1 MTTDIERG
9 GIELSQPHEPSY
21 YEIAL
26 TNRQV
31 VVAFVI
37 LLVCVV
43 AAFLSGVWIG
53 RESAVRAQDRMAL
66 LAQRAASDTAADKE
80 KVAGQPLQELQFF
93 ADPRHRPAAGAP
105 APDGTMPTNTAAG
118 HGAARDDASAGAAD
132 AGAPPDAGP
141 QAPPAPSK
149 WTSQAGSPASTASG
163 ANGSAGSKGRPAAAA
178 RAATAAPDE
187 PSGEG
192 EAPGDTSSA
201 GGAGSVVRP
210 RPLPDGPGPATAGAK
225 SASAAARRDGSAASA
240 ARQDRSSSDAARQD
254 KSASAA
260 VKPSEAA
267 AAPDAGGASGAAA
280 SSGDMVIQV
289 FSSADREQA
298 DRVRA
303 GLVDAGF
310 QAFLSPLAKNGQTM
324 YRVRIGPFAS
334 RAAAEP
340 VAEKVRKE
348 QKLDTWITPK

>member
-9 GIELSQPHEPSY
+9 GIDVSGSHEPSY

-53 RESAVRAQDRMAL
+53 RESTARAQEKMAL
-66 LAQRAASDTAADKE
+66 LARAAANDSADKDKTE
-80 KVAGQPLQELQFF
+80 GQALQEFKFF
-93 ADPRHRPAAGAP
+93 ADPRHRPSPAAPPTSPAAA
-105 APDGTMPTNTAAG
+105 APDAAAKP
-118 HGAARDDASAGAAD
+118 AAAAAD
-132 AGAPPDAGP
+132 TSSNPGDDSGRAP
-141 QAPPAPSK
+141 QAPPAPA
-149 WTSQAGSPASTASG
+149 AGRNET
-163 ANGSAGSKGRPAAAA
+163 RTA
-178 RAATAAPDE
+178 RAATAPAGPAHSAPQ
-187 PSGEG
+187 
-192 EAPGDTSSA
+192 ASA
-201 GGAGSVVRP
+201 TPDGAGAADSVVHP
-210 RPLPDGPGPATAGAK
+210 RPLPDAPAP
-225 SASAAARRDGSAASA
+225 SVSA
-240 ARQDRSSSDAARQD
+240 ARKGAGEASPSSAPAG
-254 KSASAA
+254 ASAPTNSA
-260 VKPSEAA
+260 DTGAGANGANASNGAIGSNAA
-267 AAPDAGGASGAAA
+267 NASNGAGEV
-280 SSGDMVIQV
+280 VIQV

-298 DRVRA
+298 DRVRG

-324 YRVRIGPFAS
+324 YRVRIGPFAT
-334 RAAAEP
+334 RASAEP